1 MYEFIFGILA
11 GALCTRLAT
20 RTTMV
25 DKSIQVCPIPDPPRT
40 SPISIRNSFVPGNLK
55 NFWGPDS

>member
-11 GALCTRLAT
+11 GALCTKLAT

-25 DKSIQVCPIPDPPRT
+25 DQAIQVWPAPDLART
-40 SPISIRNSFVPGNLK
+40 DPISIRNSFVPGTLT